1 MLIIPYQA
9 LQLVTPMRRNPR
21 VGVHGKA
28 VHTGTARSREYRAF
42 PFIPQSWANPSH
54 VLSGPLPKGGKVKG
68 LRTEQ
73 QRRYY
78 WGVVVKLIA
87 DYTGNDIDTI
97 HEFFKDKF
105 ALRKTITV
113 QDEARTIAGCTHD
126 LFKENFF
133 EDYIDH
139 IRVWAISELSLVM
152 PNPQQ
157 VTT

>member
-1 MLIIPYQA
+1 MTPKFHARIENGRIKLSQGEARLYRNHLATLEGKPVQ
-9 LQLVTPMRRNPR
+9 VT
-21 VGVHGKA
+21 
-28 VHTGTARSREYRAF
+28 
-42 PFIPQSWANPSH
+42 I
-54 VLSGPLPKGGKVKG
+54 GKVKG

-73 QRRYY
+73 QMRYY

-87 DYTGNDIDTI
+87 DYTGDDIDTI
-97 HEFFKDKF
+97 HEFLKDKF
-105 ALRKTITV
+105 APRKTITV

-139 IRVWAISELSLVM
+139 IRVWASSELSLVI